1 MIKEKI
7 KCIIFDFGGVISKTL
22 FETHDLTEEALGLL
36 PNTLKWRGPFDPD
49 SDSLWRS
56 MQNNEISERDYWR
69 VRTDEVSTL
78 VKKDWKEIS
87 DFVNAARGTKPLDI
101 IRPEAM
107 QIIDFALKKNL
118 KLAILSNELDLF
130 YGKDFRNKLPFL
142 KSFETIHDA
151 TYTKIL
157 KPDPRSYNSC
167 LQELGLS
174 ADQCIFIDDQPKN
187 ISGAQLV
194 GLNAIHFD
202 VVRPKESFS
211 TVLNLLK

>member
-1 MIKEKI
+1 
-7 KCIIFDFGGVISKTL
+7 
-22 FETHDLTEEALGLL
+22 
-36 PNTLKWRGPFDPD
+36 
-49 SDSLWRS
+49 

>member
-7 KCIIFDFGGVISKTL
+7 KSIIFDFGGVISKTL